1 MTKGTSNSDLQSN
14 YDFIQNLPLV
24 RKLNTKIKKLK
35 RTNSILNRV
44 ILHLGGNLDKPN
56 VIDLT
61 GDDIVI
67 KEEPDDER
75 ITYKLEES
83 CDIEAN
89 SFECECCTKTVV
101 VRDDDEEN
109 EYMIAN
115 CDGCNAM
122 SCRDCLTTDKEG
134 KCKSCVEEEEVEA
147 SEEEEEEEEVEAS
160 EEEEVEASEEEE
172 VEASEEEEEEE
183 VEASEEEEEEEE
195 VEASEEEEEEEE
207 VEVEDDEEVFEVT
220 IKGNTY
226 YTNNAQNGEI
236 YAIDS
241 EGDPGDQVGSFRK
254 GKAVFI

>member
-1 MTKGTSNSDLQSN
+1 MTKNTSNSDLQSN

-89 SFECECCTKTVV
+89 
-101 VRDDDEEN
+101 
-109 EYMIAN
+109 
-115 CDGCNAM
+115 
-122 SCRDCLTTDKEG
+122 
-134 KCKSCVEEEEVEA
+134 
-147 SEEEEEEEEVEAS
+147 
-160 EEEEVEASEEEE
+160 
-172 VEASEEEEEEE
+172 
-183 VEASEEEEEEEE
+183 
-195 VEASEEEEEEEE
+195 
-207 VEVEDDEEVFEVT
+207 
-220 IKGNTY
+220 
-226 YTNNAQNGEI
+226 
-236 YAIDS
+236 
-241 EGDPGDQVGSFRK
+241 
-254 GKAVFI
+254 